1 MTDPKVTV
9 CIPSHNHAK
18 FLPGAIESILN
29 QSFTDYELLI
39 IDDHS
44 DDDTRDLVGHY
55 ANRDKRIH
63 FKINPINIGMVP
75 NWNLC
80 LAEAKGEFIKP
91 VFSDDLLS
99 SQDALQMMAA
109 QLDADPSISLVGS
122 ARNLIDSNSRIIRVL
137 APLEGIG
144 VQPGETVINRCLY
157 EQKNLIGEPTAVLF
171 RRMDAQRGFLP
182 YYKQIVDLEMWFH
195 LLEKGKFAFINQPL
209 CSFRIHPAQQTEKN
223 ANSLT
228 ALEDL
233 FHLFNEYMT
242 KPYVTLSALHKSY
255 IRFDNVYKISKMR
268 RAGLISKEQA
278 VNTIE
283 AEYGYTQFRL
293 MYPLYK
299 LYKPLVRLRRKL
311 RQRR

>member
-18 FLPGAIESILN
+18 FLPGTIESILN
-29 QSFTDYELLI
+29 QSSTDYELLI

-299 LYKPLVRLRRKL
+299 LYKPLLRLRRKL

>member
-18 FLPGAIESILN
+18 FIPEAIESILSQN
-29 QSFTDYELLI
+29 FTNFELLI

-99 SQDALQMMAA
+99 SQDALQMMVA
-109 QLDADPSISLVGS
+109 QLDADPNISLLGS
-122 ARNLIDSNSRIIRVL
+122 ARNLIDSNSRIIQVL

-195 LLEKGKFAFINQPL
+195 LLEKGKYAFINQPL

-233 FHLFNEYMT
+233 FHLFDEYMT

-268 RAGLISKEQA
+268 KAGLISKEQA
-278 VNTIE
+278 INTIE

-293 MYPLYK
+293 TYPLYK
-299 LYKPLVRLRRKL
+299 LYKPLLRLRRKL
-311 RQRR
+311 KQRR